1 LNFLISGF
9 TRNEAGSNRADHDRR
24 DCTSDNHENDGN
36 DLFFEVFGGVVS
48 VADGENG
55 LGRVVETLDVELL
68 ERVVVLVVQQPCF
81 KLMFQQFSH
90 VQLVV
95 CHYVQQTQQNQTH
108 FYHSLEKNQLSRQFL
123 KYIHHYVFIEVL
135 VVLNDF

>member
-1 LNFLISGF
+1 M
-9 TRNEAGSNRADHDRR
+9 
-24 DCTSDNHENDGN
+24 
-36 DLFFEVFGGVVS
+36 VS

-123 KYIHHYVFIEVL
+123 KYIHHLFTIYLLCVY
-135 VVLNDF
+135 